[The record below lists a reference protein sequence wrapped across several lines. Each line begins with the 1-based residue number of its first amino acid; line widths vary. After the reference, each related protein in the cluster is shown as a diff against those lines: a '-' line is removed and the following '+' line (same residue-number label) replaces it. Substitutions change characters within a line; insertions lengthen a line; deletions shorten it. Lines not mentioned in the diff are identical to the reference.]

1 MLTTL
6 ASIRANL
13 RTRWHLFAGVFVAV
27 ALGVA
32 LVAGMGLGLAAAAD
46 PPPGKPQRFA
56 AQPVVV
62 MPHDR
67 LTVEVDRGPHRAHD
81 SKRIPH
87 PQPVDKEIL
96 RELAD
101 LGTVYRDHL
110 APDAVG
116 VDASAAAVREVV
128 GDRAQVLTGAARR
141 QADPGA
147 ERDAQAVVA
156 VRAML
161 GTAGGVSAFVAVF
174 VTASTFAFVVALRR
188 REFGLLRLA
197 GATPGHVRRQLVTEA
212 LAVGGAASATGC
224 VLGSWGAPL
233 LGRALIDNGIAPP
246 WFTMSGTGTSPQW
259 TSSTSP
265 LSSASWTPWS
275 PTPSSTSWTDW
286 TYWTSWPF
294 QLAFWTGLFVAVA
307 GAWAASRRAGRI
319 GPVEALR
326 DADVDTDVMPWSR
339 RIVGA
344 ALLAMG
350 LGLTVHTLWT
360 DPSALLKRKTYTTQP
375 MILITAAAAL
385 APLLVRPVLRL
396 VRLPGAVG
404 LLVRENA
411 TASVRRTAAIA
422 APVLVT
428 VALAGSLMGSAESV
442 SAAKA
447 QEASEQTRAQLIAT
461 GDDLRISRPV
471 PGAAAVSPSASTAVF
486 VREEGTALV
495 RTEARAVSDPA
506 ALAATSRL
514 PVVAGDIRRLDDRSI
529 VVNEEW
535 EHHRVGDRLTVWL
548 GDGRRTTLRIAAVL
562 ARGTGDNGAY
572 VTLPNAG
579 AAPVDRID
587 VRLPPGASPS
597 AVTGALRAATSGH
610 DLRIHT
616 AAAWLDATHPRVKPQ
631 TRQGMLLLL
640 GIALTY
646 TAISLAG
653 TQLMAASVRDGELR
667 ALRRAGTT
675 RAQVRWM
682 FAGEALV
689 AVAAGTALG
698 LAVIALNLGGLAA
711 ALGRLSPTGAG
722 VLPGLGAGVVVPWG
736 VVGGSVALCAVVAV
750 GAGVLGAGWGRRN
763 GAGSGG

>member
-6 ASIRANL
+6 ASAWANL
-13 RTRWHLFAGVFVAV
+13 RTRRHLFAGAFVAV

-32 LVAGMGLGLAAAAD
+32 LVASMGLGLAAAAD
-46 PPPGKPQRFA
+46 PPAGKPQRFA

-62 MPHDR
+62 MPHDT
-67 LTVEVDRGPHRAHD
+67 LTVEVDRGPHSALD
-81 SKRIPH
+81 SKKIPH
-87 PQPVDKEIL
+87 PQPVDKELL
-96 RELAD
+96 RELAE
-101 LGTVYRDHL
+101 LGTVHLDHL

-141 QADPGA
+141 LADPGA

-197 GATPGHVRRQLVTEA
+197 GATPGRVRRQLFTEA
-212 LAVGGAASATGC
+212 LAVGVAASATGC
-224 VLGSWGAPL
+224 ALGSWGAPL
-233 LGRALIDNGIAPP
+233 LARALIDNGIAPP
-246 WFTMSGTGTSPQW
+246 WFTVSGTGTPQ
-259 TSSTSP
+259 STS
-265 LSSASWTPWS
+265 
-275 PTPSSTSWTDW
+275 
-286 TYWTSWPF
+286 WTSWPF
-294 QLAFWTGLFVAVA
+294 QLAFWTGLFVAVT

-344 ALLAMG
+344 ALLTLG
-350 LGLTVHTLWT
+350 LGLMVHTLWT
-360 DPSALLKRKTYTTQP
+360 DPSALLKRKTYTSQP

-385 APLLVRPVLRL
+385 APLLVRPVLRMI
-396 VRLPGAVG
+396 RLPGAVG

-411 TASVRRTAAIA
+411 AASVRRTAAVA

-447 QEASEQTRAQLIAT
+447 QEASEQTNSQLIAT
-461 GDDLRISRPV
+461 GDALSLARRPV
-471 PGAAAVSPSASTAVF
+471 PGVAALSPSASTAVF
-486 VREEGTALV
+486 VREEGTTLL
-495 RTEARAVSDPA
+495 RSEARAVSDPA

-514 PVVAGDIRRLDDRSI
+514 PVVSGDIRHLDDRSI

-548 GDGRRTTLRIAAVL
+548 GDGRRTTLRVAAVL
-562 ARGTGDNGAY
+562 AHGTGDNGAY
-572 VTLPNAG
+572 VTMANAG

-587 VRLPPGASPS
+587 VRLTPGASP
-597 AVTGALRAATSGH
+597 AAATDALRAATSGH
-610 DLRIHT
+610 DVRVRT

-646 TAISLAG
+646 AAISLAG
-653 TQLMAASVRDGELR
+653 TQLMAASVRGRELR
-667 ALRRAGTT
+667 ALRRAGAT
-675 RAQVRWM
+675 RAQVRLM
-682 FAGEALV
+682 LAGEALV

-698 LAVIALNLGGLAA
+698 LAVTALNLGGLAA
-711 ALGRLSPTGAG
+711 ALGLLSPESGAG
-722 VLPGLGAGVVVPWG
+722 AGAGLEAGVVVPWG
-736 VVGGSVALCAVVAV
+736 VVSSAVGVCAVVAV
-750 GAGVLGAGWGRRN
+750 GTGVLGAGWGRRN
-763 GAGSGG
+763 GVGEW

>member
-6 ASIRANL
+6 TCAWANL
-13 RTRWHLFAGVFVAV
+13 RTRRHLFAGAFVAV

-32 LVAGMGLGLAAAAD
+32 LVASMGLGLAAAAD
-46 PPPGKPQRFA
+46 PPVGKPQRFA

-62 MPHDR
+62 MPHDT

-81 SKRIPH
+81 SKKIPH
-87 PQPVDKEIL
+87 PQPVDKELL
-96 RELAD
+96 RELAE
-101 LGTVYRDHL
+101 LGTVHRDHL

-116 VDASAAAVREVV
+116 VDASAAAVRELV

-141 QADPGA
+141 LADPGA
-147 ERDAQAVVA
+147 ERDVQAVVA

-197 GATPGHVRRQLVTEA
+197 GATPGRVRRQLFTEA
-212 LAVGGAASATGC
+212 LAVGVAASATGC

-233 LGRALIDNGIAPP
+233 LARALIDNGIAPP
-246 WFTMSGTGTSPQW
+246 WFTVSGTGTPQ
-259 TSSTSP
+259 STSG
-265 LSSASWTPWS
+265 
-275 PTPSSTSWTDW
+275 TSWTSW
-286 TYWTSWPF
+286 TSWGSWSYWTSWPF

-319 GPVEALR
+319 GPMEALW
-326 DADVDTDVMPWSR
+326 DADADTDAMPWSR

-344 ALLAMG
+344 ALLALG

-396 VRLPGAVG
+396 IRLPGAIG

-411 TASVRRTAAIA
+411 AASVRRTAAVA

-442 SAAKA
+442 SAAKS
-447 QEASEQTRAQLIAT
+447 QEANEQSNAQLIAT
-461 GDDLRISRPV
+461 GHHLSLTRRPV
-471 PGAAAVSPSASTAVF
+471 PGVATVSPSASTAVF
-486 VREEGTALV
+486 VREEGTSLV
-495 RTEARAVSDPA
+495 RSEARAVSDPA

-514 PVVAGDIRRLDDRSI
+514 PVVSGDLRHLDDRSI

-572 VTLPNAG
+572 VTMANAG

-587 VRLPPGASPS
+587 VRLTPDASP
-597 AVTGALRAATSGH
+597 ATVTDALRAATSGH
-610 DLRIHT
+610 DVRVRT

-667 ALRRAGTT
+667 ALRRAGAT

-682 FAGEALV
+682 LAGEALV
-689 AVAAGTALG
+689 AVTAGTALG
-698 LAVIALNLGGLAA
+698 LAVTALNLGGLAA
-711 ALGRLSPTGAG
+711 ALGLLSPESGARAGAG
-722 VLPGLGAGVVVPWG
+722 ARAGLEAGVVMPWG
-736 VVGGSVALCAVVAV
+736 VVGSAVGVCAVVAV

-763 GAGSGG
+763 RVGG

>member
-6 ASIRANL
+6 ATAWANL
-13 RTRWHLFAGVFVAV
+13 RTRRHLFAGAFVAV

-32 LVAGMGLGLAAAAD
+32 LVASMGLGLAAAAD
-46 PPPGKPQRFA
+46 PPAGEPQRFA

-62 MPHDR
+62 MPHDT
-67 LTVEVDRGPHRAHD
+67 LTVEVDRGPHRARA
-81 SKRIPH
+81 SKKIPH
-87 PQPVDKEIL
+87 PQPVDKEL
-96 RELAD
+96 LHELAE
-101 LGTVYRDHL
+101 LGTVHRDHL

-141 QADPGA
+141 LADPGA

-197 GATPGHVRRQLVTEA
+197 GATPGRVRRQLFTEA
-212 LAVGGAASATGC
+212 LAVGVAASATGC
-224 VLGSWGAPL
+224 ALGSWGAPL
-233 LGRALIDNGIAPP
+233 LARALVDNGIAPP
-246 WFTMSGTGTSPQW
+246 WFTVSGSATPQ
-259 TSSTSP
+259 
-265 LSSASWTPWS
+265 
-275 PTPSSTSWTDW
+275 STSWNSWTYWTYW

-344 ALLAMG
+344 ALLALG

-375 MILITAAAAL
+375 GILITAAAAL

-396 VRLPGAVG
+396 IRLPGAVG

-411 TASVRRTAAIA
+411 AASVRRTAAVA

-447 QEASEQTRAQLIAT
+447 QEANEQTNSQLIAT
-461 GDDLRISRPV
+461 GDELSLTRRPV
-471 PGAAAVSPSASTAVF
+471 PGVTAVSPSASTAVF
-486 VREEGTALV
+486 VREEGTALL
-495 RTEARAVSDPA
+495 RSEARAVTDPA

-514 PVVAGDIRRLDDRSI
+514 PVVSGDIRHLDDRSI

-535 EHHRVGDRLTVWL
+535 QHHRVGDRLSVWL
-548 GDGRRTTLRIAAVL
+548 GDGRRTTLRVAAVL

-572 VTLPNAG
+572 VTMANAG

-587 VRLPPGASPS
+587 VRLTPGASPA
-597 AVTGALRAATSGH
+597 AVTDALRAATSGH
-610 DLRIHT
+610 DVRVRT
-616 AAAWLDATHPRVKPQ
+616 TAAWLDATHPRVKPQ

-646 TAISLAG
+646 AAISLAG
-653 TQLMAASVRDGELR
+653 TQLMSASVRNGELR
-667 ALRRAGTT
+667 ALRRAGAT
-675 RAQVRWM
+675 RAQVRLM
-682 FAGEALV
+682 LAGEALV

-698 LAVIALNLGGLAA
+698 LAVTALNLGGLAT
-711 ALGRLSPTGAG
+711 ALGLLTPESGAGAGAGTGAG
-722 VLPGLGAGVVVPWG
+722 AGAGLEAGVVVPWD
-736 VVGGSVALCAVVAV
+736 VVGSAVGVCAVVAV

-763 GAGSGG
+763 GAGA

>member
-6 ASIRANL
+6 TSAWANL
-13 RTRWHLFAGVFVAV
+13 RTRWHLFAGAFVAV

-32 LVAGMGLGLAAAAD
+32 LVASMGLGLAAADD
-46 PPPGKPQRFA
+46 PPAGKPQQFA

-62 MPHDR
+62 MPHDT
-67 LTVEVDRGPHRAHD
+67 LTVEVDHGPHRAHD
-81 SKRIPH
+81 SKKIPH
-87 PQPVDKEIL
+87 PQPVDKELL
-96 RELAD
+96 RELTE
-101 LGTVYRDHL
+101 LGTVHRDHL

-116 VDASAAAVREVV
+116 VDASTAAVREVV
-128 GDRAQVLTGAARR
+128 GDRAQVLTGAARHL
-141 QADPGA
+141 ADPGA

-197 GATPGHVRRQLVTEA
+197 GATPGRVRRQLFTEA
-212 LAVGGAASATGC
+212 LAVGVAASATGC
-224 VLGSWGAPL
+224 ALGSWGAPL
-233 LGRALIDNGIAPP
+233 LARALIDNGIAPP
-246 WFTMSGTGTSPQW
+246 WFTVSGTGTPQ
-259 TSSTSP
+259 STS
-265 LSSASWTPWS
+265 
-275 PTPSSTSWTDW
+275 
-286 TYWTSWPF
+286 WTSWPF

-319 GPVEALR
+319 GPVEALQ

-344 ALLAMG
+344 ALLALG

-396 VRLPGAVG
+396 IRLPGAVG

-411 TASVRRTAAIA
+411 AASVRRTAAVA

-447 QEASEQTRAQLIAT
+447 QEANEQTNAQLIAT
-461 GDDLRISRPV
+461 GDELSLARRPV

-495 RTEARAVSDPA
+495 RSEARAVSDPA
-506 ALAATSRL
+506 ALATTSRL
-514 PVVAGDIRRLDDRSI
+514 PVVSGDIRHLDDHSI

-548 GDGRRTTLRIAAVL
+548 GDGRRTTLRVAAVL

-572 VTLPNAG
+572 VTTANAG

-587 VRLPPGASPS
+587 VRLTPGASLA
-597 AVTGALRAATSGH
+597 AVTDALRAAMSGH
-610 DLRIHT
+610 DVRVRT
-616 AAAWLDATHPRVKPQ
+616 AAAWLDATHPRIKPQ

-653 TQLMAASVRDGELR
+653 TQLMAASVRNGELR
-667 ALRRAGTT
+667 ALRRAGAT

-682 FAGEALV
+682 LAGEALV

-698 LAVIALNLGGLAA
+698 LAVTALNLGGLAA
-711 ALGRLSPTGAG
+711 ALGLLSPEPGAG
-722 VLPGLGAGVVVPWG
+722 VGPEAEVVVPWG
-736 VVGGSVALCAVVAV
+736 VVGSAVGVCAVVAV
-750 GAGVLGAGWGRRN
+750 GAGVLGAGWGRR
-763 GAGSGG
+763 SGVGG

>member
-6 ASIRANL
+6 TSAWANL
-13 RTRWHLFAGVFVAV
+13 RTRRQLFAGAFVAV

-32 LVAGMGLGLAAAAD
+32 LVASMGLGLAAAAD
-46 PPPGKPQRFA
+46 PPAGKPRRFA

-62 MPHDR
+62 MPHDT
-67 LTVEVDRGPHRAHD
+67 LTVEVDRGPHRALD
-81 SKRIPH
+81 SKKIPH
-87 PQPVDKEIL
+87 PQPVDKELL
-96 RELAD
+96 RELAE
-101 LGTVYRDHL
+101 LGTVHRDHL

-141 QADPGA
+141 LADPGA

-197 GATPGHVRRQLVTEA
+197 GATPGRVRRQLFTEA
-212 LAVGGAASATGC
+212 LAVGVAASATGC
-224 VLGSWGAPL
+224 ALGSWGAPL
-233 LGRALIDNGIAPP
+233 LARALIDNGIAPP
-246 WFTMSGTGTSPQW
+246 WFTVSGTGTPQ
-259 TSSTSP
+259 
-265 LSSASWTPWS
+265 
-275 PTPSSTSWTDW
+275 STSWTS
-286 TYWTSWPF
+286 WTSWPF

-344 ALLAMG
+344 ALLALG
-350 LGLTVHTLWT
+350 LGLTAHTLWS

-385 APLLVRPVLRL
+385 APLLVRPVLRMI
-396 VRLPGAVG
+396 RLPGAVG

-411 TASVRRTAAIA
+411 AASVRRTAAVA

-447 QEASEQTRAQLIAT
+447 QEASEQTNSQLIAT
-461 GDDLRISRPV
+461 GDDLSLARRPV
-471 PGAAAVSPSASTAVF
+471 PGVAALSPSASTAVF
-486 VREEGTALV
+486 VREEGTALL
-495 RTEARAVSDPA
+495 RSEARAVSDPA
-506 ALAATSRL
+506 ALATTSRL
-514 PVVAGDIRRLDDRSI
+514 PVVSGDIRHLDDRSI

-548 GDGRRTTLRIAAVL
+548 GDGRRTTLRVAAVL
-562 ARGTGDNGAY
+562 AHGTGDNGAY
-572 VTLPNAG
+572 VTMANAG

-587 VRLPPGASPS
+587 VRLTPSASP
-597 AVTGALRAATSGH
+597 AAATDALRAATSGH
-610 DLRIHT
+610 DVRVRT

-646 TAISLAG
+646 AAISLAG
-653 TQLMAASVRDGELR
+653 TQLMAASVRGRELR
-667 ALRRAGTT
+667 ALRRAGAT
-675 RAQVRWM
+675 RAQVRLM
-682 FAGEALV
+682 LAGEALV

-698 LAVIALNLGGLAA
+698 LAVTALNLGGLAA
-711 ALGRLSPTGAG
+711 ALGLLSPESGAG
-722 VLPGLGAGVVVPWG
+722 AGAGAGLEAGVVVPWG
-736 VVGGSVALCAVVAV
+736 VVSSAVGVCAVVAV
-750 GAGVLGAGWGRRN
+750 GTGVLGAGWGRRN
-763 GAGSGG
+763 GVGEW

>member
-6 ASIRANL
+6 ATAWANL
-13 RTRWHLFAGVFVAV
+13 RTRRHLFAGAFVAV

-32 LVAGMGLGLAAAAD
+32 LVASMGLGLAAAAD
-46 PPPGKPQRFA
+46 PPAGEPQRFA

-62 MPHDR
+62 MPHNT
-67 LTVEVDRGPHRAHD
+67 LTVEVDRGPHRARA
-81 SKRIPH
+81 SKKIPH
-87 PQPVDKEIL
+87 PQPVDKEL
-96 RELAD
+96 LHELAE
-101 LGTVYRDHL
+101 LGTVHRDHL

-141 QADPGA
+141 LADPGA

-197 GATPGHVRRQLVTEA
+197 GATPGRVRRQLFTEA
-212 LAVGGAASATGC
+212 LAVGVAASATGC
-224 VLGSWGAPL
+224 ALGSWGAPL
-233 LGRALIDNGIAPP
+233 LARALVDNGIAPP
-246 WFTMSGTGTSPQW
+246 WFTVSGSATPQ
-259 TSSTSP
+259 
-265 LSSASWTPWS
+265 
-275 PTPSSTSWTDW
+275 STSWNSWTYW

-344 ALLAMG
+344 ALLALG

-385 APLLVRPVLRL
+385 APLLVRPALRL
-396 VRLPGAVG
+396 IRLPGAVG

-411 TASVRRTAAIA
+411 AASVRRTAAVA

-447 QEASEQTRAQLIAT
+447 QEANEQTNSQLIAT
-461 GDDLRISRPV
+461 GDELSLTRRPV
-471 PGAAAVSPSASTAVF
+471 PGVTAVSPSASTAVF
-486 VREEGTALV
+486 VREEGTALL
-495 RTEARAVSDPA
+495 RSEARAVTDPA

-514 PVVAGDIRRLDDRSI
+514 PVVSGDIRHLDDRSI

-535 EHHRVGDRLTVWL
+535 EHHRVGDRLSVWL
-548 GDGRRTTLRIAAVL
+548 GDGRRTTLRVAAVL

-572 VTLPNAG
+572 VTMANAG

-587 VRLPPGASPS
+587 VRLTPGASPA
-597 AVTGALRAATSGH
+597 AVTDALRAAMSGH
-610 DLRIHT
+610 DVRVRT

-646 TAISLAG
+646 AAISLAG
-653 TQLMAASVRDGELR
+653 TQLMSASVRDGELR
-667 ALRRAGTT
+667 ALRRAGAT
-675 RAQVRWM
+675 RAQVRLM
-682 FAGEALV
+682 LAGEALV

-698 LAVIALNLGGLAA
+698 LAVTALNLGGLAT
-711 ALGRLSPTGAG
+711 ALGLLTPESGAGAGTGAG
-722 VLPGLGAGVVVPWG
+722 AEAGLEAGVVVPWD
-736 VVGGSVALCAVVAV
+736 VVGSAVGVCAVVAV

-763 GAGSGG
+763 GAGG

>member
-6 ASIRANL
+6 TSAWANL
-13 RTRWHLFAGVFVAV
+13 RTRWHLFAGAFVAV

-32 LVAGMGLGLAAAAD
+32 LVASMGLGLAAADD
-46 PPPGKPQRFA
+46 PPAGKPQRFA

-62 MPHDR
+62 MPHDT

-81 SKRIPH
+81 SKKIPH
-87 PQPVDKEIL
+87 PQPVDKELL
-96 RELAD
+96 RELTE
-101 LGTVYRDHL
+101 LGTVHRDHL

-128 GDRAQVLTGAARR
+128 GDRAQVLTGAARHL
-141 QADPGA
+141 ADPGA

-197 GATPGHVRRQLVTEA
+197 GATPGRVRRQLFTEA
-212 LAVGGAASATGC
+212 LAVGVAASATGC
-224 VLGSWGAPL
+224 ALGSWGAPL
-233 LGRALIDNGIAPP
+233 LARALIDNGIAPP
-246 WFTMSGTGTSPQW
+246 WFTVSGTGTPQ
-259 TSSTSP
+259 STS
-265 LSSASWTPWS
+265 
-275 PTPSSTSWTDW
+275 
-286 TYWTSWPF
+286 WTSWPF

-319 GPVEALR
+319 GPVEALQ

-344 ALLAMG
+344 ALLALG

-396 VRLPGAVG
+396 IRLPGAVG

-411 TASVRRTAAIA
+411 AASVRRTAAVA

-442 SAAKA
+442 STAKA
-447 QEASEQTRAQLIAT
+447 QEANEQTNAQLIAT
-461 GDDLRISRPV
+461 GDELSLARRPV

-495 RTEARAVSDPA
+495 RSEARAVSDPA

-514 PVVAGDIRRLDDRSI
+514 PVVSGDIRHLDDHSI

-548 GDGRRTTLRIAAVL
+548 GDGRRTTLRVAAVL

-572 VTLPNAG
+572 VTTANAG

-587 VRLPPGASPS
+587 VRLTPGASLE
-597 AVTGALRAATSGH
+597 AVTDALRAAMSGH
-610 DLRIHT
+610 DVRVRT
-616 AAAWLDATHPRVKPQ
+616 AAAWLDATHPRIKPQ

-653 TQLMAASVRDGELR
+653 TQLMAASVRNGELR
-667 ALRRAGTT
+667 ALRRAGAT

-682 FAGEALV
+682 LAGEALV
-689 AVAAGTALG
+689 AVAAGTTLG
-698 LAVIALNLGGLAA
+698 LAVTALNLGGLAA
-711 ALGRLSPTGAG
+711 ALGLLSPESGAG
-722 VLPGLGAGVVVPWG
+722 VGPEAEVVVPWG
-736 VVGGSVALCAVVAV
+736 VVGSAVGVCAVVAV
-750 GAGVLGAGWGRRN
+750 GAGVLGAGWGRR
-763 GAGSGG
+763 SGVGG

>member
-6 ASIRANL
+6 TSAWANL
-13 RTRWHLFAGVFVAV
+13 RTRRHLFAGAFVAV

-32 LVAGMGLGLAAAAD
+32 LVASMGLGLAAAAD

-62 MPHDR
+62 MPHNT
-67 LTVEVDRGPHRAHD
+67 LTVEVDRGPNRARD
-81 SKRIPH
+81 TKKIPY
-87 PQPVDKEIL
+87 PQPVDKEL
-96 RELAD
+96 LGELAD
-101 LGTVYRDHL
+101 LGTVHRDHL

-141 QADPGA
+141 LADPGA

-197 GATPGHVRRQLVTEA
+197 GATPGRVRRLLVTEA
-212 LAVGGAASATGC
+212 LAVGVAASASGC
-224 VLGSWGAPL
+224 ALGSWGAPL
-233 LGRALIDNGIAPP
+233 LARALIDNGIAPT
-246 WFTMSGTGTSPQW
+246 WFTVSGSGTALW
-259 TSSTSP
+259 
-265 LSSASWTPWS
+265 
-275 PTPSSTSWTDW
+275 TSWTSW
-286 TYWTSWPF
+286 SYWASWPF
-294 QLAFWTGLFVAVA
+294 QLAFWTGLFVAIA

-344 ALLAMG
+344 ALLSLG

-375 MILITAAAAL
+375 MILITAVAAL

-411 TASVRRTAAIA
+411 AASVRRTAAVA
-422 APVLVT
+422 APVLIT

-447 QEASEQTRAQLIAT
+447 QEASEQMHAQLIAT
-461 GDDLRISRPV
+461 GDDLSLARRPV
-471 PGAAAVSPSASTAVF
+471 PGVAAVTPSASTAVF
-486 VREEGTALV
+486 VREEGAALL
-495 RTEARAVSDPA
+495 RSEARAVSDPA

-562 ARGTGDNGAY
+562 ASGTGDNGAY
-572 VTLPNAG
+572 VTMANAG

-587 VRLPPGASPS
+587 VRLTPGASP
-597 AVTGALRAATSGH
+597 ATVAGALRAATSGH
-610 DLRIHT
+610 DVRVRT

-646 TAISLAG
+646 TTISLAG

-667 ALRRAGTT
+667 ALRRAGAT

-682 FAGEALV
+682 LAGEALV

-698 LAVIALNLGGLAA
+698 LAVTALNLGGLSA
-711 ALGRLSPTGAG
+711 ALGLLVPGSGAG
-722 VLPGLGAGVVVPWG
+722 AGLGTGLGSGTGNGLGNGPGVVVPWG
-736 VVGGSVALCAVVAV
+736 VVGSAVGVCAVVAV
-750 GAGVLGAGWGRRN
+750 GAGMLGAGWGRRN
-763 GAGSGG
+763 GVRG

>member
-1 MLTTL
+1 MLTTRTS
-6 ASIRANL
+6 AWANL
-13 RTRWHLFAGVFVAV
+13 RTRRHLFAGAFVAV

-32 LVAGMGLGLAAAAD
+32 LVASMGLGLAAAAD

-62 MPHDR
+62 MPHDT
-67 LTVEVDRGPHRAHD
+67 LTVEVDRGPNRARD
-81 SKRIPH
+81 TKKIPYPH
-87 PQPVDKEIL
+87 PVDKEL
-96 RELAD
+96 LGELAD
-101 LGTVYRDHL
+101 LGTVRRDHL

-141 QADPGA
+141 LADPGA

-197 GATPGHVRRQLVTEA
+197 GATPGRVRRQLVTEA
-212 LAVGGAASATGC
+212 AAVGVAASATGC
-224 VLGSWGAPL
+224 ALGSWGAPL
-233 LGRALIDNGIAPP
+233 LARALIDNGIAPT
-246 WFTMSGTGTSPQW
+246 WFTLSGSGTALW
-259 TSSTSP
+259 
-265 LSSASWTPWS
+265 
-275 PTPSSTSWTDW
+275 TSWTSW
-286 TYWTSWPF
+286 SYWTSWPF
-294 QLAFWTGLFVAVA
+294 QLAFWTGLFVAIA
-307 GAWAASRRAGRI
+307 GAWGASRRAGRI

-326 DADVDTDVMPWSR
+326 DADVDTDVTPWSR

-344 ALLAMG
+344 ALLSLG

-385 APLLVRPVLRL
+385 TPLLVRPVLRL

-411 TASVRRTAAIA
+411 AASVRRTAAVA
-422 APVLVT
+422 APVLMT

-447 QEASEQTRAQLIAT
+447 QEASEQIYAQLIAT
-461 GDDLRISRPV
+461 GHELGLARRPV

-495 RTEARAVSDPA
+495 RSEARAVSDPA

-548 GDGRRTTLRIAAVL
+548 GDGHRTTLRIAAVL

-572 VTLPNAG
+572 VTMANAG

-587 VRLPPGASPS
+587 VRLTPGASPTT
-597 AVTGALRAATSGH
+597 AAGALRAATSGH
-610 DLRIHT
+610 DVRVRT

-667 ALRRAGTT
+667 ALRRAGAT

-682 FAGEALV
+682 LAGEALV
-689 AVAAGTALG
+689 AVAAGAALG
-698 LAVIALNLGGLAA
+698 LAVTALNLGGLAA
-711 ALGRLSPTGAG
+711 ALGLLAPGSGAG
-722 VLPGLGAGVVVPWG
+722 AGLGTGIGRGIGNGPGVVVPWG
-736 VVGGSVALCAVVAV
+736 VVGSAVGVCAVVAV

-763 GAGSGG
+763 GVRG

>member
-1 MLTTL
+1 MART
-6 ASIRANL
+6 APSIR
-13 RTRWHLFAGVFVAV
+13 R
-27 ALGVA
+27 
-32 LVAGMGLGLAAAAD
+32 
-46 PPPGKPQRFA
+46 RF
-56 AQPVVV
+56 
-62 MPHDR
+62 
-67 LTVEVDRGPHRAHD
+67 
-81 SKRIPH
+81 PH
-87 PQPVDKEIL
+87 PQPVDKELL
-96 RELAD
+96 RELAE
-101 LGTVYRDHL
+101 LGTVHRDHL

-116 VDASAAAVREVV
+116 VDASAAAVRGVV

-141 QADPGA
+141 LADPGA

-197 GATPGHVRRQLVTEA
+197 GATPGRVRRQLFTEA
-212 LAVGGAASATGC
+212 LAVGVAASATGC
-224 VLGSWGAPL
+224 ALGSWGAPL
-233 LGRALIDNGIAPP
+233 LARALIDNGIAPP
-246 WFTMSGTGTSPQW
+246 WFTVSGTGTTQ
-259 TSSTSP
+259 
-265 LSSASWTPWS
+265 
-275 PTPSSTSWTDW
+275 STSWTS
-286 TYWTSWPF
+286 WTSWPF

-344 ALLAMG
+344 ALLALG

-385 APLLVRPVLRL
+385 APLLVRPVLRMI
-396 VRLPGAVG
+396 RLPGAVG

-411 TASVRRTAAIA
+411 AASVRRTAAVA

-447 QEASEQTRAQLIAT
+447 QEASEQTNSQLIAT
-461 GDDLRISRPV
+461 GDDLSLARRPV
-471 PGAAAVSPSASTAVF
+471 PGVAALSPSASTAVF
-486 VREEGTALV
+486 VREEGTALL
-495 RTEARAVSDPA
+495 RSEARAVSDPA

-514 PVVAGDIRRLDDRSI
+514 PVVSGDIRHLDDRSI

-548 GDGRRTTLRIAAVL
+548 GDGRRTTLRVAAVL
-562 ARGTGDNGAY
+562 AHGTGDNGAY
-572 VTLPNAG
+572 VTMANAG

-587 VRLPPGASPS
+587 VRLTPGASP
-597 AVTGALRAATSGH
+597 AAATDALRAATSGH
-610 DLRIHT
+610 DVRVRT
-616 AAAWLDATHPRVKPQ
+616 AATWLDATHPRVKPQ

-646 TAISLAG
+646 AAISLAG

-667 ALRRAGTT
+667 ALRRAGAT
-675 RAQVRWM
+675 RAQVRLM
-682 FAGEALV
+682 LAGEALV

-698 LAVIALNLGGLAA
+698 LAVTALNLGGLAA
-711 ALGRLSPTGAG
+711 ALGLLSPESGAEA
-722 VLPGLGAGVVVPWG
+722 GLEAGVVMPWG
-736 VVGGSVALCAVVAV
+736 VVSSAVGVCAMVAV
-750 GAGVLGAGWGRRN
+750 GTGVLGAGWGHRN
-763 GAGSGG
+763 GVGEW

>member
-1 MLTTL
+1 MTTL
-6 ASIRANL
+6 TSAWANL
-13 RTRWHLFAGVFVAV
+13 RTRRHLFAGAFVAV

-32 LVAGMGLGLAAAAD
+32 LVASMGLGLAAAAD

-62 MPHDR
+62 MPHDT
-67 LTVEVDRGPHRAHD
+67 LTVEVDRGPNRARD
-81 SKRIPH
+81 TKKTPY
-87 PQPVDKEIL
+87 PQPVDKEL
-96 RELAD
+96 LGELAD
-101 LGTVYRDHL
+101 LGTVHRDHL

-116 VDASAAAVREVV
+116 VDASATAVREVV
-128 GDRAQVLTGAARR
+128 GDRAQVLTGAARHL
-141 QADPGA
+141 ADPGA

-197 GATPGHVRRQLVTEA
+197 GATPGRVRRQLVTEA
-212 LAVGGAASATGC
+212 LAVGVAASATGC
-224 VLGSWGAPL
+224 ALGSWGAPL
-233 LGRALIDNGIAPP
+233 LARALIDNGIAPT
-246 WFTMSGTGTSPQW
+246 WFTVSGSGTALW
-259 TSSTSP
+259 TSW
-265 LSSASWTPWS
+265 ASWS
-275 PTPSSTSWTDW
+275 
-286 TYWTSWPF
+286 YWASWPF
-294 QLAFWTGLFVAVA
+294 QLAFWTGLFVAIA

-344 ALLAMG
+344 ALLSLG

-385 APLLVRPVLRL
+385 APLLVHPVLRL

-411 TASVRRTAAIA
+411 AASVRRTAAVA
-422 APVLVT
+422 APVLIT

-447 QEASEQTRAQLIAT
+447 QEASEQMHAQLIAT
-461 GDDLRISRPV
+461 GDDLRLARRPV
-471 PGAAAVSPSASTAVF
+471 PGVAAVSPSASAAVF
-486 VREEGTALV
+486 VREEGTALL
-495 RTEARAVSDPA
+495 RSEARGVSDPA

-572 VTLPNAG
+572 VTMANAG

-587 VRLPPGASPS
+587 VRLTPGASP
-597 AVTGALRAATSGH
+597 ATAAGALRAATSGH
-610 DLRIHT
+610 DVRVRT

-646 TAISLAG
+646 TTISLAG

-667 ALRRAGTT
+667 ALRRAGAT
-675 RAQVRWM
+675 RGQVRWM
-682 FAGEALV
+682 LAGEALV

-698 LAVIALNLGGLAA
+698 LAVTALNLGGLAA
-711 ALGRLSPTGAG
+711 ALDLLAPGSGAG
-722 VLPGLGAGVVVPWG
+722 AGLGTGLGSGTGNGPGVVVPWG
-736 VVGGSVALCAVVAV
+736 VVGSAVGVCAVVAV

-763 GAGSGG
+763 GVRG

>member
-6 ASIRANL
+6 TTVWANL
-13 RTRWHLFAGVFVAV
+13 RTRRHLFAGAFVAV

-32 LVAGMGLGLAAAAD
+32 LVASMGLGLAAAAD
-46 PPPGKPQRFA
+46 PPAGEPQRFA

-62 MPHDR
+62 MPHDA
-67 LTVEVDRGPHRAHD
+67 LTVEVDRGPHRAHA
-81 SKRIPH
+81 SKKIPY
-87 PQPVDKEIL
+87 PQPVDKELL
-96 RELAD
+96 RELAA
-101 LGTVYRDHL
+101 LGTVHRDHL

-141 QADPGA
+141 LADPGA

-197 GATPGHVRRQLVTEA
+197 GATPGRVRRQLVTEA
-212 LAVGGAASATGC
+212 LAVGVAASATGC
-224 VLGSWGAPL
+224 ALGSWGAPL
-233 LGRALIDNGIAPP
+233 LARALIDNGIAPP
-246 WFTMSGTGTSPQW
+246 WFTVSGAHTPQ
-259 TSSTSP
+259 
-265 LSSASWTPWS
+265 
-275 PTPSSTSWTDW
+275 STSWNSW
-286 TYWTSWPF
+286 TYWTYWTYWPF

-307 GAWAASRRAGRI
+307 GAWAASRWAGRI
-319 GPVEALR
+319 RPVEALR

-339 RIVGA
+339 RIAGA
-344 ALLAMG
+344 ALLALG

-396 VRLPGAVG
+396 IRLPGAVG

-411 TASVRRTAAIA
+411 ATSVRRTAAVA

-447 QEASEQTRAQLIAT
+447 QEANEQMNSQLITT
-461 GDDLRISRPV
+461 GDALALTRRPV
-471 PGAAAVSPSASTAVF
+471 PGVAAVSPSASTAVF
-486 VREEGTALV
+486 VREEGTALL
-495 RTEARAVSDPA
+495 RSEARAVTDPA

-514 PVVAGDIRRLDDRSI
+514 PVVSGDIRHLDDRSI

-535 EHHRVGDRLTVWL
+535 EHHRVGDRLSVWL
-548 GDGRRTTLRIAAVL
+548 GDGRRTTLRVAAVL

-572 VTLPNAG
+572 LTMANAG

-587 VRLPPGASPS
+587 VRLTPGASPA
-597 AVTGALRAATSGH
+597 AVTDALRAATSGH
-610 DLRIHT
+610 DVRVRT

-631 TRQGMLLLL
+631 TRHGMLLLL

-653 TQLMAASVRDGELR
+653 TQLMSASVRDGELR
-667 ALRRAGTT
+667 ALRRAGAT
-675 RAQVRWM
+675 RAQVRLM
-682 FAGEALV
+682 LAGEALV

-698 LAVIALNLGGLAA
+698 LAVTALNLGGLAA
-711 ALGRLSPTGAG
+711 ALGLLTPESGAG
-722 VLPGLGAGVVVPWG
+722 AGAGAGLQAGVVVPWG
-736 VVGGSVALCAVVAV
+736 VVGSAVGVCAVVAV

-763 GAGSGG
+763 GAGG

>member
-6 ASIRANL
+6 ASAWANL
-13 RTRWHLFAGVFVAV
+13 RTRRHLFAGAFVAV

-32 LVAGMGLGLAAAAD
+32 LVASMGLGLAAAAD
-46 PPPGKPQRFA
+46 PPAGKPQRFA

-62 MPHDR
+62 MPHDT
-67 LTVEVDRGPHRAHD
+67 LTVEVDRGPHSALD
-81 SKRIPH
+81 SKTIPH
-87 PQPVDKEIL
+87 PQPVDKELL
-96 RELAD
+96 RELAE
-101 LGTVYRDHL
+101 LGTVHRDHL

-116 VDASAAAVREVV
+116 VDASAAAVRGVV

-141 QADPGA
+141 LADPGA

-197 GATPGHVRRQLVTEA
+197 GATPGRVRRQLFTEA
-212 LAVGGAASATGC
+212 LAVGVAASATGC
-224 VLGSWGAPL
+224 ALGSWGAPL
-233 LGRALIDNGIAPP
+233 LARALIDNGIAPP
-246 WFTMSGTGTSPQW
+246 WFTVSGTGTTQ
-259 TSSTSP
+259 
-265 LSSASWTPWS
+265 
-275 PTPSSTSWTDW
+275 STSWTS
-286 TYWTSWPF
+286 WTSWPF

-344 ALLAMG
+344 ALLALG

-385 APLLVRPVLRL
+385 APLLVRPVLRMI
-396 VRLPGAVG
+396 RLPGAVG

-411 TASVRRTAAIA
+411 AASVRRTAAVA
-422 APVLVT
+422 APILVT

-447 QEASEQTRAQLIAT
+447 QEASEQTNSQLMAT
-461 GDDLRISRPV
+461 GDDLSLARRPV
-471 PGAAAVSPSASTAVF
+471 PGVAALSPSTSTAVF
-486 VREEGTALV
+486 VREEGTALL
-495 RTEARAVSDPA
+495 RSEARAVSDPA

-514 PVVAGDIRRLDDRSI
+514 PVVSGDIRHLDDRSI

-548 GDGRRTTLRIAAVL
+548 GDGRRTTLRVAAVL
-562 ARGTGDNGAY
+562 AHGTGDNGAY
-572 VTLPNAG
+572 VTMANAG

-587 VRLPPGASPS
+587 VRLTPGASP
-597 AVTGALRAATSGH
+597 AAATDALRAATSGH
-610 DLRIHT
+610 DVRVRT
-616 AAAWLDATHPRVKPQ
+616 AATWLDATHPRVKPQ

-646 TAISLAG
+646 AAISLAG

-667 ALRRAGTT
+667 ALRRAGAT
-675 RAQVRWM
+675 RAQVRLM
-682 FAGEALV
+682 LAGEALV

-698 LAVIALNLGGLAA
+698 LAVTALNLGGLAA
-711 ALGRLSPTGAG
+711 ALGLLSPESGAEA
-722 VLPGLGAGVVVPWG
+722 GLEAGVVMPWG
-736 VVGGSVALCAVVAV
+736 VVSSAVGVCAMVAV
-750 GAGVLGAGWGRRN
+750 GTGVLGAGWGHRN
-763 GAGSGG
+763 GVGEW

>member
-6 ASIRANL
+6 ASAWANL
-13 RTRWHLFAGVFVAV
+13 RTRRHLFAGAFVAV

-32 LVAGMGLGLAAAAD
+32 LVASMGLGLAAAAD
-46 PPPGKPQRFA
+46 PPAGKPQRFA

-62 MPHDR
+62 MPHDT
-67 LTVEVDRGPHRAHD
+67 LTVEVDRGPHSALD
-81 SKRIPH
+81 SKKIPH
-87 PQPVDKEIL
+87 PQPVDKELL
-96 RELAD
+96 RELAG
-101 LGTVYRDHL
+101 LGTVHRDHL

-116 VDASAAAVREVV
+116 VDASAAAVRRVV

-141 QADPGA
+141 LADPGA

-197 GATPGHVRRQLVTEA
+197 GATPGRVRRQLFTEA
-212 LAVGGAASATGC
+212 LAVGVAASATGC
-224 VLGSWGAPL
+224 ALGSWGAPL
-233 LGRALIDNGIAPP
+233 LARALIDNGIAPP
-246 WFTMSGTGTSPQW
+246 WFTVSGTGTPQ
-259 TSSTSP
+259 
-265 LSSASWTPWS
+265 
-275 PTPSSTSWTDW
+275 STSWTS
-286 TYWTSWPF
+286 WTSWPF
-294 QLAFWTGLFVAVA
+294 QLAFWTGLFVAVT

-344 ALLAMG
+344 ALLALG

-385 APLLVRPVLRL
+385 APLLVRPVLRMI
-396 VRLPGAVG
+396 RLPGAVG

-411 TASVRRTAAIA
+411 AASVRRTAAVA

-447 QEASEQTRAQLIAT
+447 QEASEQTNSQLIAT
-461 GDDLRISRPV
+461 GDDLSLARRPV
-471 PGAAAVSPSASTAVF
+471 PGVAALSPSASTAVF
-486 VREEGTALV
+486 VREEGTALL
-495 RTEARAVSDPA
+495 RSEARAVSDPA

-514 PVVAGDIRRLDDRSI
+514 PVVSGDIRHLDDRSI

-548 GDGRRTTLRIAAVL
+548 GDGRRTTLRVAAVL
-562 ARGTGDNGAY
+562 AHGTGDNGAY
-572 VTLPNAG
+572 VTMANAG

-587 VRLPPGASPS
+587 VRLMPGTAP
-597 AVTGALRAATSGH
+597 AAATDALRAATSGH
-610 DLRIHT
+610 DVRVRT

-646 TAISLAG
+646 AAISLAG

-667 ALRRAGTT
+667 ALRRAGAT
-675 RAQVRWM
+675 RAQVRLM
-682 FAGEALV
+682 LAGEALV

-698 LAVIALNLGGLAA
+698 LAVTALNLGGLAA
-711 ALGRLSPTGAG
+711 ALALLSPESGAG
-722 VLPGLGAGVVVPWG
+722 AGAGLEAGVVVPWG
-736 VVGGSVALCAVVAV
+736 VVSSAVGVCAVVAV
-750 GAGVLGAGWGRRN
+750 GTGVLGAGWERRN
-763 GAGSGG
+763 GVDEW

>member
-6 ASIRANL
+6 TTVWANL
-13 RTRWHLFAGVFVAV
+13 RTRRHLFAGAFVAV

-32 LVAGMGLGLAAAAD
+32 LVASMGLGLAAAAD
-46 PPPGKPQRFA
+46 PPAGEPQRFA

-62 MPHDR
+62 MPHDT
-67 LTVEVDRGPHRAHD
+67 LTVEVDRGPHRAHA
-81 SKRIPH
+81 SKKIPY
-87 PQPVDKEIL
+87 PQPVDKEL
-96 RELAD
+96 LHELAA
-101 LGTVYRDHL
+101 LGAVHRDRL

-141 QADPGA
+141 LADPGA

-197 GATPGHVRRQLVTEA
+197 GATPGRVRRQLVTEA
-212 LAVGGAASATGC
+212 LVVGVAASVIGC
-224 VLGSWGAPL
+224 ALGSWGAPL
-233 LGRALIDNGIAPP
+233 LARALIDNGIAPP
-246 WFTMSGTGTSPQW
+246 WFTVSGTAAPQ
-259 TSSTSP
+259 
-265 LSSASWTPWS
+265 
-275 PTPSSTSWTDW
+275 STSWNSW

-294 QLAFWTGLFVAVA
+294 QLAFWTGLFVAVT

-344 ALLAMG
+344 ALLALG

-385 APLLVRPVLRL
+385 APLLVRPALRL
-396 VRLPGAVG
+396 IRLPGAVG

-411 TASVRRTAAIA
+411 AASVRRTAAVA

-447 QEASEQTRAQLIAT
+447 QEASEQTNSQLIAT
-461 GDDLRISRPV
+461 GDELSLTRRPV

-486 VREEGTALV
+486 VREEGTALL
-495 RTEARAVSDPA
+495 RSEARAVTDPA
-506 ALAATSRL
+506 ALAVTSRL
-514 PVVAGDIRRLDDRSI
+514 PVVSGDIRHLDDRSI

-535 EHHRVGDRLTVWL
+535 EHHRVGDRLSVWL
-548 GDGRRTTLRIAAVL
+548 GDGRRTSLRVAAVL

-572 VTLPNAG
+572 VTMANAG
-579 AAPVDRID
+579 AAPIDRID
-587 VRLPPGASPS
+587 VRLTPGASPA
-597 AVTGALRAATSGH
+597 AVTDALRAATSGH
-610 DLRIHT
+610 DVRVRT

-653 TQLMAASVRDGELR
+653 TQLMSASVRDGELR
-667 ALRRAGTT
+667 ALRRAGAT
-675 RAQVRWM
+675 RAQVRLM
-682 FAGEALV
+682 LAGEALV

-698 LAVIALNLGGLAA
+698 LGVTALNLGGLAA
-711 ALGRLSPTGAG
+711 ALGLLTPESGAG
-722 VLPGLGAGVVVPWG
+722 AGAGAGAGLEAGVVVPWG
-736 VVGGSVALCAVVAV
+736 VVGSAVGVCAVVAV

-763 GAGSGG
+763 DVGG

>member
-6 ASIRANL
+6 ASVRANL

-32 LVAGMGLGLAAAAD
+32 LVAVMGLGLAAAAD
-46 PPPGKPQRFA
+46 PPPGKPKRFA
-56 AQPVVV
+56 GQPVVV

-67 LTVEVDRGPHRAHD
+67 LTVEVNRGPHRTHD
-81 SKRIPH
+81 SKKIPY
-87 PQPVDKEIL
+87 PQPVDKELL

-101 LGTVYRDHL
+101 VGTVHRDHL

-116 VDASAAAVREVV
+116 VDASATAVREVV

-141 QADPGA
+141 QADPSA

-174 VTASTFAFVVALRR
+174 VTASTFAFVIALRR

-233 LGRALIDNGIAPP
+233 LARALINNGIAPR
-246 WFTMSGTGTSPQW
+246 WFTMSASNTSPQW
-259 TSSTSP
+259 TS
-265 LSSASWTPWS
+265 W
-275 PTPSSTSWTDW
+275 TSWTYW

-344 ALLAMG
+344 ALLALG

-385 APLLVRPVLRL
+385 ARLLVRPVLRL

-411 TASVRRTAAIA
+411 TAAVRRTAAIA

-447 QEASEQTRAQLIAT
+447 QEASKQTRSQLIVT
-461 GDDLRISRPV
+461 GNDLRISRPV
-471 PGAAAVSPSASTAVF
+471 PGADAVSPSASTAVF

-495 RTEARAVSDPA
+495 RSEARAVSDPA

-572 VTLPNAG
+572 VTLANAG

-587 VRLPPGASPS
+587 VRLPPDTSPS
-597 AVTGALRAATSGH
+597 AVAGALRAATSGH
-610 DLRIHT
+610 DLRIRT
-616 AAAWLDATHPRVKPQ
+616 AAAWLNATHPRVKPQ

-667 ALRRAGTT
+667 ALRTAGAT

-682 FAGEALV
+682 LAGEALV

-736 VVGGSVALCAVVAV
+736 VVGGAVGLCAVVAV

-763 GAGSGG
+763 GVRGGG

>member
-6 ASIRANL
+6 ASAWANL
-13 RTRWHLFAGVFVAV
+13 RTRRHLFAGAFVAV

-32 LVAGMGLGLAAAAD
+32 LVASMGLGLAAAAD
-46 PPPGKPQRFA
+46 PPAGKPQRFA

-62 MPHDR
+62 MPHDT
-67 LTVEVDRGPHRAHD
+67 LTVEVDRGPHSALD
-81 SKRIPH
+81 SKTIPH
-87 PQPVDKEIL
+87 PQPVDKELL
-96 RELAD
+96 RELAE
-101 LGTVYRDHL
+101 LGTVHRDHL

-116 VDASAAAVREVV
+116 VDASAAAVRGVV

-141 QADPGA
+141 LADPGA

-197 GATPGHVRRQLVTEA
+197 GATPGRVRRQLFTEA
-212 LAVGGAASATGC
+212 LAVGVAASATGC
-224 VLGSWGAPL
+224 ALGSWGAPL
-233 LGRALIDNGIAPP
+233 LARALIDNGIAPP
-246 WFTMSGTGTSPQW
+246 WFTVSGTGTTQ
-259 TSSTSP
+259 
-265 LSSASWTPWS
+265 
-275 PTPSSTSWTDW
+275 STSWTS
-286 TYWTSWPF
+286 WTSWPF

-344 ALLAMG
+344 ALLALG

-385 APLLVRPVLRL
+385 APLLVRPVLRMI
-396 VRLPGAVG
+396 RLPGAVG

-411 TASVRRTAAIA
+411 AASVRRTAAVA

-447 QEASEQTRAQLIAT
+447 QEASEQTNSQLMAT
-461 GDDLRISRPV
+461 GDDLSLARRPV
-471 PGAAAVSPSASTAVF
+471 PGVAALSPSTSTAVF
-486 VREEGTALV
+486 VREEGTALL
-495 RTEARAVSDPA
+495 RSEARAVSDPA

-514 PVVAGDIRRLDDRSI
+514 PVVSGDIRHLDDRSI

-548 GDGRRTTLRIAAVL
+548 GDGRRTTLRVAAVL
-562 ARGTGDNGAY
+562 AHGTGDNGAY
-572 VTLPNAG
+572 VTMANAG

-587 VRLPPGASPS
+587 VRLTPGASP
-597 AVTGALRAATSGH
+597 AAATDALRAATSGH
-610 DLRIHT
+610 DVRVRT
-616 AAAWLDATHPRVKPQ
+616 AATWLDATHPRVKPQ

-646 TAISLAG
+646 AAISLAG

-667 ALRRAGTT
+667 ALRRAGAT
-675 RAQVRWM
+675 RAQVRLM
-682 FAGEALV
+682 LAGEALV

-698 LAVIALNLGGLAA
+698 LAVTALNLGGLAA
-711 ALGRLSPTGAG
+711 ALGLLSPESGAEA
-722 VLPGLGAGVVVPWG
+722 GLEAGVVMPWG
-736 VVGGSVALCAVVAV
+736 VVSSAVGVCAMVAV
-750 GAGVLGAGWGRRN
+750 GTGVLGAGWGHRN
-763 GAGSGG
+763 GVGEW

>member
-6 ASIRANL
+6 TSAWANL
-13 RTRWHLFAGVFVAV
+13 RTRRHLFAGAFVAV

-32 LVAGMGLGLAAAAD
+32 LVASMGLGLAAAAD
-46 PPPGKPQRFA
+46 PPAGKPQRFA

-62 MPHDR
+62 MPHNT
-67 LTVEVDRGPHRAHD
+67 LTVEVDRGPRRAHD
-81 SKRIPH
+81 SKKIPY
-87 PQPVDKEIL
+87 PQPVDKELL
-96 RELAD
+96 RELAE
-101 LGTVYRDHL
+101 LGAVHRDHL

-116 VDASAAAVREVV
+116 VDASAAAVRELV
-128 GDRAQVLTGAARR
+128 GDRAQVLTGAARHL
-141 QADPGA
+141 ADPGT

-197 GATPGHVRRQLVTEA
+197 GATPGRVRRQLFTEA
-212 LAVGGAASATGC
+212 LAVGVAASATGC
-224 VLGSWGAPL
+224 ALGSWGAPL
-233 LGRALIDNGIAPP
+233 LARALIDNGIAPP
-246 WFTMSGTGTSPQW
+246 WFTVSGTGTPQ
-259 TSSTSP
+259 STSG
-265 LSSASWTPWS
+265 
-275 PTPSSTSWTDW
+275 TSW

-294 QLAFWTGLFVAVA
+294 QIAFWTGLFVAVA

-319 GPVEALR
+319 GPMEALR

-344 ALLAMG
+344 TLLALG

-396 VRLPGAVG
+396 IRLPGAIG

-411 TASVRRTAAIA
+411 AASVRRTAAVA

-447 QEASEQTRAQLIAT
+447 QEANEQTNAQLIAT
-461 GDDLRISRPV
+461 GAHLSLTRRSV
-471 PGAAAVSPSASTAVF
+471 PDVAAVSPSASTAVF

-495 RTEARAVSDPA
+495 RSEARAVSDPA
-506 ALAATSRL
+506 ALAVTSRL
-514 PVVAGDIRRLDDRSI
+514 PVVSGDIRHLDDRSI

-572 VTLPNAG
+572 VTMANAG

-587 VRLPPGASPS
+587 VRLTPGASPTT
-597 AVTGALRAATSGH
+597 VTDALRAATSGH
-610 DLRIHT
+610 DVRVRT

-667 ALRRAGTT
+667 ALRRAGAT

-682 FAGEALV
+682 LAGEALV

-698 LAVIALNLGGLAA
+698 LAVTALNLGGLAA
-711 ALGRLSPTGAG
+711 ALGLLSPESGAG
-722 VLPGLGAGVVVPWG
+722 AGAEAEAGARAGLEAGVVMPWG
-736 VVGGSVALCAVVAV
+736 VVGSAVGVCAVVAV
-750 GAGVLGAGWGRRN
+750 GAGVLGAGRGRRN
-763 GAGSGG
+763 RVGG

>member
-6 ASIRANL
+6 TTVWANL
-13 RTRWHLFAGVFVAV
+13 RTRRHLFAGAFVAV

-32 LVAGMGLGLAAAAD
+32 LVASMGLGLAAAAD
-46 PPPGKPQRFA
+46 PPAGEPQRFA

-62 MPHDR
+62 MPHDT
-67 LTVEVDRGPHRAHD
+67 LTVEVDRGPHRAHA
-81 SKRIPH
+81 SKKIPY
-87 PQPVDKEIL
+87 PQPVDKEL
-96 RELAD
+96 LHELAA
-101 LGTVYRDHL
+101 LGAVHRDHL

-128 GDRAQVLTGAARR
+128 GDRAQVLAGAARR
-141 QADPGA
+141 LAEPGA

-197 GATPGHVRRQLVTEA
+197 GATPGRVRRQLVTEA
-212 LAVGGAASATGC
+212 LVVGVAASVIGC
-224 VLGSWGAPL
+224 ALGSWGAPL
-233 LGRALIDNGIAPP
+233 LARALIDNGIAPP
-246 WFTMSGTGTSPQW
+246 WFTVSGTAAPQ
-259 TSSTSP
+259 
-265 LSSASWTPWS
+265 
-275 PTPSSTSWTDW
+275 STSWNSW

-294 QLAFWTGLFVAVA
+294 QLAFWTGLFVAVT

-344 ALLAMG
+344 ALLALG

-375 MILITAAAAL
+375 MILIAAAAAL
-385 APLLVRPVLRL
+385 APLLVRPALRL
-396 VRLPGAVG
+396 IRLPGAVG

-411 TASVRRTAAIA
+411 AASVRRTAAVA

-447 QEASEQTRAQLIAT
+447 QEASEQTNSQLIAT
-461 GDDLRISRPV
+461 GDELSLTRRPV

-486 VREEGTALV
+486 VREEGTALL
-495 RTEARAVSDPA
+495 RSEARAVTDPA
-506 ALAATSRL
+506 ALAVTSRL
-514 PVVAGDIRRLDDRSI
+514 PVVSGDMRHLDDRSI

-535 EHHRVGDRLTVWL
+535 EHHRVGDRLSVWL
-548 GDGRRTTLRIAAVL
+548 GDGRRTSLRVAAVL

-572 VTLPNAG
+572 VTMANAG
-579 AAPVDRID
+579 AAPIDRID
-587 VRLPPGASPS
+587 VRLTPGASPA
-597 AVTGALRAATSGH
+597 AVTDALRAATSGH
-610 DLRIHT
+610 DVRVRT

-653 TQLMAASVRDGELR
+653 TQLMSASVRDGELR
-667 ALRRAGTT
+667 ALRRAGAT
-675 RAQVRWM
+675 RAQVRLM
-682 FAGEALV
+682 LAGEALV

-698 LAVIALNLGGLAA
+698 LGVTALNLGGLAA
-711 ALGRLSPTGAG
+711 ALGLLTPESGAG
-722 VLPGLGAGVVVPWG
+722 AGAGAGAGLEAGVVVPWG
-736 VVGGSVALCAVVAV
+736 VVGSAVGVCAVVAV

-763 GAGSGG
+763 DVGG

>member
-6 ASIRANL
+6 ASAWANL
-13 RTRWHLFAGVFVAV
+13 RTRRHLFAGAFVAV

-32 LVAGMGLGLAAAAD
+32 LVASMGLGLAAAAD
-46 PPPGKPQRFA
+46 PPAGKPQRFA

-62 MPHDR
+62 MPHDT
-67 LTVEVDRGPHRAHD
+67 LTVEVDRGPHSALD
-81 SKRIPH
+81 SKTIPH
-87 PQPVDKEIL
+87 PQPVDKELL
-96 RELAD
+96 RELAE
-101 LGTVYRDHL
+101 LGTVHRDHL

-116 VDASAAAVREVV
+116 VDASAAAVRGVV

-141 QADPGA
+141 LADPGA

-197 GATPGHVRRQLVTEA
+197 GATPGRVRRQLFTEA
-212 LAVGGAASATGC
+212 LAVGVAASATGC
-224 VLGSWGAPL
+224 ALGSWGAPL
-233 LGRALIDNGIAPP
+233 LARALIDNGIAPP
-246 WFTMSGTGTSPQW
+246 WFTVSGTGTTQ
-259 TSSTSP
+259 
-265 LSSASWTPWS
+265 
-275 PTPSSTSWTDW
+275 STSWTS
-286 TYWTSWPF
+286 WTSWPF

-344 ALLAMG
+344 ALLALG

-385 APLLVRPVLRL
+385 APLLVRPVLRMI
-396 VRLPGAVG
+396 RLPGAVG

-411 TASVRRTAAIA
+411 AASVRRTAAVA

-447 QEASEQTRAQLIAT
+447 QEASEQTNSQLMAT
-461 GDDLRISRPV
+461 GDDLSLARRPV
-471 PGAAAVSPSASTAVF
+471 PGVAALSPSTSTAVF
-486 VREEGTALV
+486 VREEGTALL
-495 RTEARAVSDPA
+495 RSEARAVSDPA

-514 PVVAGDIRRLDDRSI
+514 PVVSGDIRHLDDRSI

-548 GDGRRTTLRIAAVL
+548 GDGRRTTLRVAAVL
-562 ARGTGDNGAY
+562 AHGTGDNGAY
-572 VTLPNAG
+572 VTMANAG

-587 VRLPPGASPS
+587 VRLTPGASP
-597 AVTGALRAATSGH
+597 AAATDALRAATSGH
-610 DLRIHT
+610 DVRVRT
-616 AAAWLDATHPRVKPQ
+616 AATWLDATHPRVKPQ

-646 TAISLAG
+646 AAISLAG

-667 ALRRAGTT
+667 ALRRAG
-675 RAQVRWM
+675 
-682 FAGEALV
+682 
-689 AVAAGTALG
+689 
-698 LAVIALNLGGLAA
+698 
-711 ALGRLSPTGAG
+711 P
-722 VLPGLGAGVVVPWG
+722 P
-736 VVGGSVALCAVVAV
+736 
-750 GAGVLGAGWGRRN
+750 GRR
-763 GAGSGG
+763 SG

>member
-6 ASIRANL
+6 TIAWANL
-13 RTRWHLFAGVFVAV
+13 WTRRHLFAGAFVAV

-32 LVAGMGLGLAAAAD
+32 LVASMGLGLAAAAD
-46 PPPGKPQRFA
+46 PPAGEPQRFA

-62 MPHDR
+62 MPHDT
-67 LTVEVDRGPHRAHD
+67 LTIEVDRGPHRAHA
-81 SKRIPH
+81 SKKIPY
-87 PQPVDKEIL
+87 PQPVDKGLL

-101 LGTVYRDHL
+101 LGTVHRDHL

-116 VDASAAAVREVV
+116 VDASAAAVRAVV

-141 QADPGA
+141 SADPGA

-197 GATPGHVRRQLVTEA
+197 GATPGRVRRQLFTEA
-212 LAVGGAASATGC
+212 LAVGVAASATGC
-224 VLGSWGAPL
+224 ALGSWGAPL
-233 LGRALIDNGIAPP
+233 LARALIDNGIAPP
-246 WFTMSGTGTSPQW
+246 WFTASGTATPQ
-259 TSSTSP
+259 
-265 LSSASWTPWS
+265 
-275 PTPSSTSWTDW
+275 STSWNSW

-326 DADVDTDVMPWSR
+326 DADVDTDVMPRSR

-344 ALLAMG
+344 ALLALG

-385 APLLVRPVLRL
+385 APLLVRPVLRMI
-396 VRLPGAVG
+396 RLPGAVG

-411 TASVRRTAAIA
+411 AASVRRTAAVA

-428 VALAGSLMGSAESV
+428 VALAGSLMGSAETV

-447 QEASEQTRAQLIAT
+447 REANEQTNSQLIAT
-461 GDDLRISRPV
+461 GDELSLTRRPV
-471 PGAAAVSPSASTAVF
+471 PGVAAVSPSASTAVF
-486 VREEGTALV
+486 AREEGTTLL
-495 RTEARAVSDPA
+495 RSEARAVTDPA

-514 PVVAGDIRRLDDRSI
+514 PVVFGDIRHLDDRSI
-529 VVNEEW
+529 VINEEW
-535 EHHRVGDRLTVWL
+535 EHHRVGDRLSVWL
-548 GDGRRTTLRIAAVL
+548 GDGRRTTLRVAAVL

-572 VTLPNAG
+572 VTMANAG

-587 VRLPPGASPS
+587 VRLTPGVSPA
-597 AVTGALRAATSGH
+597 AVTDALRAATSGH
-610 DLRIHT
+610 DVRVRT

-631 TRQGMLLLL
+631 TRHGMLLLL

-653 TQLMAASVRDGELR
+653 TQLMATSVRDGELR
-667 ALRRAGTT
+667 ALRRAGAT
-675 RAQVRWM
+675 RAQVRLM
-682 FAGEALV
+682 LAGEALV

-698 LAVIALNLGGLAA
+698 LAVTALNLGGVAA
-711 ALGRLSPTGAG
+711 ALGLLTPESGAGTGAG
-722 VLPGLGAGVVVPWG
+722 AGAGAGLEAGVVVPWG
-736 VVGGSVALCAVVAV
+736 VVGSAVGVCAVVAV

-763 GAGSGG
+763 GAGT

>member
-6 ASIRANL
+6 TSAWANL
-13 RTRWHLFAGVFVAV
+13 RTRWHLFAGAFVAV

-32 LVAGMGLGLAAAAD
+32 LVASMGLGLAAAAD
-46 PPPGKPQRFA
+46 PPVGKPQRFA

-62 MPHDR
+62 MPRDT
-67 LTVEVDRGPHRAHD
+67 LTVEVDRGPHRAHA
-81 SKRIPH
+81 SKKIPH

-96 RELAD
+96 RELAE
-101 LGTVYRDHL
+101 LGTVHRDHL

-116 VDASAAAVREVV
+116 VDASATAVREVV

-141 QADPGA
+141 LADPGA

-161 GTAGGVSAFVAVF
+161 GTAGGVSAFVAAF

-197 GATPGHVRRQLVTEA
+197 GATPGRVRRQLITEA
-212 LAVGGAASATGC
+212 LAVGVAASATGC
-224 VLGSWGAPL
+224 ALGSWGAPL
-233 LGRALIDNGIAPP
+233 LARALIDNGIAPP
-246 WFTMSGTGTSPQW
+246 WFTVSGTGTPQ
-259 TSSTSP
+259 ST
-265 LSSASWTPWS
+265 SWTPW
-275 PTPSSTSWTDW
+275 TSWTSW
-286 TYWTSWPF
+286 TYWVSWPF

-319 GPVEALR
+319 GPVAALR
-326 DADVDTDVMPWSR
+326 DADMDTDVMPWSR

-344 ALLAMG
+344 ALLTLG
-350 LGLTVHTLWT
+350 LGLTVHTLWA

-396 VRLPGAVG
+396 IRLPGAVG

-411 TASVRRTAAIA
+411 AASVRRTAAVA

-447 QEASEQTRAQLIAT
+447 QEANEQTNAQLIAT
-461 GDDLRISRPV
+461 GADLSLARQPV
-471 PGAAAVSPSASTAVF
+471 AGAAIVSPSASSAVF

-495 RTEARAVSDPA
+495 RSEARAVSDPA

-514 PVVAGDIRRLDDRSI
+514 PVVSGDIRHLDDRSI

-548 GDGRRTTLRIAAVL
+548 GDGRRTRLRIAAVL

-572 VTLPNAG
+572 VTMANAG

-587 VRLPPGASPS
+587 VRLTPGASPA
-597 AVTGALRAATSGH
+597 AVTDALLAATSGH
-610 DLRIHT
+610 DVRVRT

-667 ALRRAGTT
+667 ALRRAGAT

-682 FAGEALV
+682 LAGEALV

-698 LAVIALNLGGLAA
+698 LAVTALNLGGLAA
-711 ALGRLSPTGAG
+711 ALGLLSPESGAG
-722 VLPGLGAGVVVPWG
+722 AGAGSGAGLEAGVVVPWG
-736 VVGGSVALCAVVAV
+736 VVGSAVGVCAVVAV

-763 GAGSGG
+763 GAGG

>member
-1 MLTTL
+1 MLTTF
-6 ASIRANL
+6 ASAWANL
-13 RTRWHLFAGVFVAV
+13 RTRWHLFAGAFVAV

-32 LVAGMGLGLAAAAD
+32 LVASMGLGLAAATD
-46 PPPGKPQRFA
+46 PPAGKPQRFA

-62 MPHDR
+62 MPHDT
-67 LTVEVDRGPHRAHD
+67 LTVEVDRGPHRAHVA
-81 SKRIPH
+81 KKIPH
-87 PQPVDKEIL
+87 PQPVDKELL
-96 RELAD
+96 RELAQ
-101 LGTVYRDHL
+101 LGTVHRDHL

-141 QADPGA
+141 LADPGA

-197 GATPGHVRRQLVTEA
+197 GATPGRVRRQLLTES
-212 LAVGGAASATGC
+212 LAVGVAASATGC
-224 VLGSWGAPL
+224 ALGSWGAPL
-233 LGRALIDNGIAPP
+233 LARALTDNGIAPP
-246 WFTMSGTGTSPQW
+246 WFTVGGSAGTPQ
-259 TSSTSP
+259 
-265 LSSASWTPWS
+265 
-275 PTPSSTSWTDW
+275 STSWTTW
-286 TYWTSWPF
+286 TYWASWPF
-294 QLAFWTGLFVAVA
+294 QLAFWTGLFVALA

-339 RIVGA
+339 RIAGA
-344 ALLAMG
+344 ALLALG

-385 APLLVRPVLRL
+385 APLLVRPVLRMI
-396 VRLPGAVG
+396 RLPGAVG

-411 TASVRRTAAIA
+411 AASVRRTAAVA

-447 QEASEQTRAQLIAT
+447 HEADEQTNSHLIAT
-461 GDDLRISRPV
+461 GDDLSLARRPV
-471 PGAAAVSPSASTAVF
+471 PGVAALSPSASTAVF
-486 VREEGTALV
+486 ALEDGTALV
-495 RTEARAVSDPA
+495 RSEARAVSDPA

-514 PVVAGDIRRLDDRSI
+514 PVVSGDIRRLDDRSI

-548 GDGRRTTLRIAAVL
+548 GDGRRTTLRVAAVL

-572 VTLPNAG
+572 VTMANAG

-587 VRLPPGASPS
+587 VRLAPGASPT
-597 AVTGALRAATSGH
+597 AVTDALRATTSGH
-610 DLRIHT
+610 DVRVRT
-616 AAAWLDATHPRVKPQ
+616 TAAWLDASHPRVTPQ

-667 ALRRAGTT
+667 ALRRAGATW
-675 RAQVRWM
+675 AQVRWM
-682 FAGEALV
+682 LTGEALV

-698 LAVIALNLGGLAA
+698 LAVTALNLGGLAT
-711 ALGRLSPTGAG
+711 ALALLSPESGARARAGAG
-722 VLPGLGAGVVVPWG
+722 LAAEVVMPWG
-736 VVGGSVALCAVVAV
+736 VVGSAVGVCAVVAV
-750 GAGVLGAGWGRRN
+750 GAGVLGAGWGRRKRAV
-763 GAGSGG
+763 G

>member
-6 ASIRANL
+6 TTVWANL
-13 RTRWHLFAGVFVAV
+13 RTRRHLFAGAFVAV

-32 LVAGMGLGLAAAAD
+32 LVASMGLGLAAAAD
-46 PPPGKPQRFA
+46 PPAGEPQRFA

-62 MPHDR
+62 MPHDT
-67 LTVEVDRGPHRAHD
+67 LTVEVDRGPHRAHA
-81 SKRIPH
+81 SKKIPY
-87 PQPVDKEIL
+87 PQPVDKELL
-96 RELAD
+96 RELAA
-101 LGTVYRDHL
+101 LGTVHRDHL

-141 QADPGA
+141 LADPGA

-197 GATPGHVRRQLVTEA
+197 GATPGRVRRQLVTEA
-212 LAVGGAASATGC
+212 LAVGVAASATGC
-224 VLGSWGAPL
+224 ALGSWGAPL
-233 LGRALIDNGIAPP
+233 LARALIDNGIAPS
-246 WFTMSGTGTSPQW
+246 WFTVSGAHTPQ
-259 TSSTSP
+259 
-265 LSSASWTPWS
+265 
-275 PTPSSTSWTDW
+275 STSWNSW
-286 TYWTSWPF
+286 TYWTYWPF

-319 GPVEALR
+319 RPVEALR

-339 RIVGA
+339 RIAGA
-344 ALLAMG
+344 ALLALG

-396 VRLPGAVG
+396 IRLPGAVG

-411 TASVRRTAAIA
+411 ATSVRRTAAVA

-447 QEASEQTRAQLIAT
+447 QEANEQMNSQLITT
-461 GDDLRISRPV
+461 GDALALTRRPV
-471 PGAAAVSPSASTAVF
+471 PGVAAVSPSASTAVF
-486 VREEGTALV
+486 VREEGTALL
-495 RTEARAVSDPA
+495 RSEARAVTDPA

-514 PVVAGDIRRLDDRSI
+514 PVVSGDIRHLDDRSI

-535 EHHRVGDRLTVWL
+535 EHHRVGDRLSVWL
-548 GDGRRTTLRIAAVL
+548 GDGRRTTLRVAAVL

-572 VTLPNAG
+572 VTMANAG

-587 VRLPPGASPS
+587 VRLTPGASPA
-597 AVTGALRAATSGH
+597 AVTDALRAATSGH
-610 DLRIHT
+610 DVRVRT

-631 TRQGMLLLL
+631 TRHGMLLLL

-653 TQLMAASVRDGELR
+653 TQLMSASVRDGELR
-667 ALRRAGTT
+667 ALRRAGAI
-675 RAQVRWM
+675 RAQVRLM
-682 FAGEALV
+682 LAGEALV

-698 LAVIALNLGGLAA
+698 LAVTALNLGGLAA
-711 ALGRLSPTGAG
+711 ALGLLTPESGAG
-722 VLPGLGAGVVVPWG
+722 AGAGAGLQAGVVVPWG
-736 VVGGSVALCAVVAV
+736 VVGSAVGVCAVVAV

-763 GAGSGG
+763 GAGG

>member
-6 ASIRANL
+6 TSVWANL
-13 RTRWHLFAGVFVAV
+13 RTRWHLFAGAFVAV

-32 LVAGMGLGLAAAAD
+32 LVASMGLGLAAAAD
-46 PPPGKPQRFA
+46 PPAGKPQRFA

-62 MPHDR
+62 MPHDT
-67 LTVEVDRGPHRAHD
+67 LTVEVDRGPHRTHA
-81 SKRIPH
+81 SKKIPH
-87 PQPVDKEIL
+87 PQPVDKELL
-96 RELAD
+96 RELTE
-101 LGTVYRDHL
+101 LGTIHRDHL

-128 GDRAQVLTGAARR
+128 GDRAQVLTGTARR
-141 QADPGA
+141 LADPGA

-197 GATPGHVRRQLVTEA
+197 GATPGRVRRQLFTEA
-212 LAVGGAASATGC
+212 LAVGVAASATGC

-233 LGRALIDNGIAPP
+233 LARALIGNGIAPP
-246 WFTMSGTGTSPQW
+246 WFTVSGTPASQ
-259 TSSTSP
+259 
-265 LSSASWTPWS
+265 SASWN
-275 PTPSSTSWTDW
+275 
-286 TYWTSWPF
+286 SWPF

-319 GPVEALR
+319 GPVQALR

-339 RIVGA
+339 RIVGVT
-344 ALLAMG
+344 LLALG
-350 LGLTVHTLWT
+350 LGLTVHTLST
-360 DPSALLKRKTYTTQP
+360 DPSALLKRKTYTIQP

-396 VRLPGAVG
+396 IRLPGAVG

-411 TASVRRTAAIA
+411 AASVRRTAAVA

-447 QEASEQTRAQLIAT
+447 QEANEQTNSQLLVT
-461 GDDLRISRPV
+461 GDDLSLARRPV
-471 PGAAAVSPSASTAVF
+471 PGVAAMSPSASTAVF

-495 RTEARAVSDPA
+495 RSEARAVSDPA

-514 PVVAGDIRRLDDRSI
+514 PVVSGDIRHLDDRSI

-535 EHHRVGDRLTVWL
+535 EHHRVGDLLTVWL

-572 VTLPNAG
+572 VTTANAG

-587 VRLPPGASPS
+587 VHLTPGASPA
-597 AVTGALRAATSGH
+597 AVTDALRAATSGH
-610 DLRIHT
+610 DVRVRT
-616 AAAWLDATHPRVKPQ
+616 AAAWLDATHPTVKPQ

-667 ALRRAGTT
+667 ALRRAGAT

-682 FAGEALV
+682 LAGEALV

-698 LAVIALNLGGLAA
+698 LAVTALNLGGLAA
-711 ALGRLSPTGAG
+711 ALGLLSPESGAG
-722 VLPGLGAGVVVPWG
+722 AGAGAWAGLEAGVVVPWG
-736 VVGGSVALCAVVAV
+736 VVGSAVGVCAVVAV
-750 GAGVLGAGWGRRN
+750 GAGVLGAGRGRRN
-763 GAGSGG
+763 GVGG

>member
-6 ASIRANL
+6 TSAWANL
-13 RTRWHLFAGVFVAV
+13 RTRRHLFAGAFVAV

-32 LVAGMGLGLAAAAD
+32 LVTSMGLGLAAAD
-46 PPPGKPQRFA
+46 GPPAGKPQRFA
-56 AQPVVV
+56 AQSVVV
-62 MPHDR
+62 MPHDT

-81 SKRIPH
+81 SKKIPH
-87 PQPVDKEIL
+87 PQPVDKELL
-96 RELAD
+96 RELTE
-101 LGTVYRDHL
+101 LGTVHRDHL

-128 GDRAQVLTGAARR
+128 GDRAQVLTGAARHL
-141 QADPGA
+141 ADPGA

-197 GATPGHVRRQLVTEA
+197 GATPGRVRRQLFTEA
-212 LAVGGAASATGC
+212 LAVGVAASATGC
-224 VLGSWGAPL
+224 ALGSWAAPL
-233 LGRALIDNGIAPP
+233 LARALIDNGIAPP
-246 WFTMSGTGTSPQW
+246 WFTVSGTGTSQ
-259 TSSTSP
+259 STSWT
-265 LSSASWTPWS
+265 SWTPW
-275 PTPSSTSWTDW
+275 TSWSYW

-319 GPVEALR
+319 GPMEALR

-339 RIVGA
+339 RIVGT
-344 ALLAMG
+344 ALLALG

-396 VRLPGAVG
+396 IRLPGAVG

-411 TASVRRTAAIA
+411 AASVRRTAAVA

-447 QEASEQTRAQLIAT
+447 LEAHEQTNAQLIAT
-461 GDDLRISRPV
+461 GDHLSLTRRQV
-471 PGAAAVSPSASTAVF
+471 PGVAAVSPSASTAVF

-495 RTEARAVSDPA
+495 RSEARAVSDPA

-514 PVVAGDIRRLDDRSI
+514 PVVSGDIRHLDDRSI

-548 GDGRRTTLRIAAVL
+548 GDGRRTTLRVAAVL

-572 VTLPNAG
+572 VTTANAG

-587 VRLPPGASPS
+587 VRLTPGASPA
-597 AVTGALRAATSGH
+597 AVTDALRAATSGH
-610 DLRIHT
+610 DVRVRT

-667 ALRRAGTT
+667 ALRRAGAT

-682 FAGEALV
+682 LAGEALV

-698 LAVIALNLGGLAA
+698 LAVTALNLGGLAA
-711 ALGRLSPTGAG
+711 ALGLLSPESGAG
-722 VLPGLGAGVVVPWG
+722 AGAGLGAGVVVPWG
-736 VVGGSVALCAVVAV
+736 VVGSAVGVCAVVAV

-763 GAGSGG
+763 GVGG

>member
-6 ASIRANL
+6 ASAWANL
-13 RTRWHLFAGVFVAV
+13 RTRRHLFAGAFVAV

-32 LVAGMGLGLAAAAD
+32 LVTGMGLGLAAAAD
-46 PPPGKPQRFA
+46 PPAGKPQRFR
-56 AQPVVV
+56 QPVVV
-62 MPHDR
+62 MPHDT
-67 LTVEVDRGPHRAHD
+67 LTVEVDRGPHRALD
-81 SKRIPH
+81 SKKIPH
-87 PQPVDKEIL
+87 PQPVDKELL
-96 RELAD
+96 RELAE
-101 LGTVYRDHL
+101 LGTVHRDHL

-141 QADPGA
+141 LADPGA

-197 GATPGHVRRQLVTEA
+197 GATPGRVRRQLFTEA
-212 LAVGGAASATGC
+212 LAVGVAASATGC
-224 VLGSWGAPL
+224 ALGSWGAPL
-233 LGRALIDNGIAPP
+233 LARALIDNGIAPP
-246 WFTMSGTGTSPQW
+246 WFTVSGTGTPQ
-259 TSSTSP
+259 
-265 LSSASWTPWS
+265 
-275 PTPSSTSWTDW
+275 STSWTS
-286 TYWTSWPF
+286 WTSWPF

-344 ALLAMG
+344 ALLALG

-385 APLLVRPVLRL
+385 APLLVRPVLRMI
-396 VRLPGAVG
+396 RLPGAVG

-411 TASVRRTAAIA
+411 AASVRRTAAVA

-447 QEASEQTRAQLIAT
+447 QEASEQTNSQLIAT
-461 GDDLRISRPV
+461 GDDLSLARRPV
-471 PGAAAVSPSASTAVF
+471 PGVAALSPSASTAVF
-486 VREEGTALV
+486 VREEGTTLL
-495 RTEARAVSDPA
+495 RSEARAVSDPA

-514 PVVAGDIRRLDDRSI
+514 PVVSGDIRHLDDRSI

-548 GDGRRTTLRIAAVL
+548 GDGRRTTLRVAAVL
-562 ARGTGDNGAY
+562 AHGTGDNGAY
-572 VTLPNAG
+572 VTMANAG

-587 VRLPPGASPS
+587 VRLTPGASP
-597 AVTGALRAATSGH
+597 AAATDALRAATSGH
-610 DLRIHT
+610 DVRVRT
-616 AAAWLDATHPRVKPQ
+616 AAAWLNATHPRVKPQ

-646 TAISLAG
+646 AAISLAG
-653 TQLMAASVRDGELR
+653 TQLMAASVRGRELR
-667 ALRRAGTT
+667 ALRRAGAT
-675 RAQVRWM
+675 RAQVRLM
-682 FAGEALV
+682 LAGEALV

-698 LAVIALNLGGLAA
+698 LAVTALNLGGLAA
-711 ALGRLSPTGAG
+711 ALGLLSPESGAG
-722 VLPGLGAGVVVPWG
+722 AGAGAGLEAGVVVPWG
-736 VVGGSVALCAVVAV
+736 VVSSAVGVCAVVAV
-750 GAGVLGAGWGRRN
+750 GTGVLGPGWGRRN
-763 GAGSGG
+763 GVGEW

>member
-6 ASIRANL
+6 TSAWANL
-13 RTRWHLFAGVFVAV
+13 RTRRHLFAGAFVAV

-32 LVAGMGLGLAAAAD
+32 LVASMGLGLAAAAD
-46 PPPGKPQRFA
+46 PPAGKPQRFA

-62 MPHDR
+62 MPHDT
-67 LTVEVDRGPHRAHD
+67 LTVEVDRGPRRAHD
-81 SKRIPH
+81 SKKIPH
-87 PQPVDKEIL
+87 PQPVDKELL
-96 RELAD
+96 RELAE
-101 LGTVYRDHL
+101 LGTVHRDHL

-116 VDASAAAVREVV
+116 VDASVAAVREVV

-141 QADPGA
+141 LANPGA

-197 GATPGHVRRQLVTEA
+197 GATPGRVRRQLFTEA
-212 LAVGGAASATGC
+212 LAVGVAASATGC
-224 VLGSWGAPL
+224 ALGSWGAPL
-233 LGRALIDNGIAPP
+233 LARALIDNGIAPP
-246 WFTMSGTGTSPQW
+246 WFTVNGTGAPQ
-259 TSSTSP
+259 S
-265 LSSASWTPWS
+265 
-275 PTPSSTSWTDW
+275 

-294 QLAFWTGLFVAVA
+294 QLAFWTGLFVAIA

-344 ALLAMG
+344 ALLTLG

-385 APLLVRPVLRL
+385 APLLVRPMLRMI
-396 VRLPGAVG
+396 RLPGAVG

-411 TASVRRTAAIA
+411 ATSVRRTAAVT

-447 QEASEQTRAQLIAT
+447 QEANEQTNSQLITT
-461 GDDLRISRPV
+461 GDDLSLTRRPV
-471 PGAAAVSPSASTAVF
+471 PGVAALSPSASTAVF

-495 RTEARAVSDPA
+495 RSEARAVSDPT

-514 PVVAGDIRRLDDRSI
+514 PVVSGDIRHLDDRSI

-562 ARGTGDNGAY
+562 AHGTGDNGAY
-572 VTLPNAG
+572 VTMANAG

-587 VRLPPGASPS
+587 VRLTPGASPA
-597 AVTGALRAATSGH
+597 AVTDALRAATSGH
-610 DLRIHT
+610 DVRVRT

-667 ALRRAGTT
+667 ALRRAGATP
-675 RAQVRWM
+675 AQVRLM
-682 FAGEALV
+682 LAGEALV

-698 LAVIALNLGGLAA
+698 LAVTGLNLG
-711 ALGRLSPTGAG
+711 
-722 VLPGLGAGVVVPWG
+722 
-736 VVGGSVALCAVVAV
+736 
-750 GAGVLGAGWGRRN
+750 
-763 GAGSGG
+763 

>member
-1 MLTTL
+1 M
-6 ASIRANL
+6 
-13 RTRWHLFAGVFVAV
+13 
-27 ALGVA
+27 
-32 LVAGMGLGLAAAAD
+32 
-46 PPPGKPQRFA
+46 
-56 AQPVVV
+56 
-62 MPHDR
+62 
-67 LTVEVDRGPHRAHD
+67 
-81 SKRIPH
+81 
-87 PQPVDKEIL
+87 DKEL
-96 RELAD
+96 LGELAD
-101 LGTVYRDHL
+101 LGTVHRDHL

-141 QADPGA
+141 LANPGA

-197 GATPGHVRRQLVTEA
+197 GATPGRVRRQLVTEA
-212 LAVGGAASATGC
+212 VAVGVAASATGC
-224 VLGSWGAPL
+224 ALGSWGAPL
-233 LGRALIDNGIAPP
+233 LVRALIDNGIAPT
-246 WFTMSGTGTSPQW
+246 WFTVSGSGTALW
-259 TSSTSP
+259 
-265 LSSASWTPWS
+265 
-275 PTPSSTSWTDW
+275 TSWTSW
-286 TYWTSWPF
+286 SYWASWPF
-294 QLAFWTGLFVAVA
+294 QLAFWTGLFVAIA

-326 DADVDTDVMPWSR
+326 DADVDADVMPWSR

-344 ALLAMG
+344 ALLSLG

-411 TASVRRTAAIA
+411 ATSVRRTAAVA
-422 APVLVT
+422 APVLIS

-447 QEASEQTRAQLIAT
+447 QEVSEQMHAQLIST
-461 GDDLRISRPV
+461 GHELSLTRRPV
-471 PGAAAVSPSASTAVF
+471 PGVAAVSPSASTAVF

-495 RTEARAVSDPA
+495 RSEARAVSDPA

-548 GDGRRTTLRIAAVL
+548 GDGRRTALRIAAVL

-572 VTLPNAG
+572 VTMANAG

-587 VRLPPGASPS
+587 VRLTPGASP
-597 AVTGALRAATSGH
+597 ATAAGALRAATSGH
-610 DLRIHT
+610 DVRVRT

-646 TAISLAG
+646 TTISLAG

-667 ALRRAGTT
+667 ALRRAGAT

-682 FAGEALV
+682 LAGEALV

-698 LAVIALNLGGLAA
+698 LAVTALNLGGLAA
-711 ALGRLSPTGAG
+711 ALSLLAPGSGAG
-722 VLPGLGAGVVVPWG
+722 AGAGAGLGPGVVVPWG
-736 VVGGSVALCAVVAV
+736 VVGSAVGVCAVVAV

-763 GAGSGG
+763 GVRG

>member
-6 ASIRANL
+6 ASAWANL
-13 RTRWHLFAGVFVAV
+13 RTRRHLFAGAFVAV

-32 LVAGMGLGLAAAAD
+32 LVASMGLGLAAAAD
-46 PPPGKPQRFA
+46 PPAGKPQRF

-62 MPHDR
+62 MPHDT
-67 LTVEVDRGPHRAHD
+67 LTVEVDRGPHRALD
-81 SKRIPH
+81 SKKIPH
-87 PQPVDKEIL
+87 PQPVDKELL
-96 RELAD
+96 RELAE
-101 LGTVYRDHL
+101 LGTVHRDHL

-141 QADPGA
+141 LADPGA

-197 GATPGHVRRQLVTEA
+197 GATPGRVRRQLFTEA
-212 LAVGGAASATGC
+212 LAVGVAASATGC
-224 VLGSWGAPL
+224 ALGSWGAPL
-233 LGRALIDNGIAPP
+233 LARALIDNGIAPP
-246 WFTMSGTGTSPQW
+246 WFTVSCTGTPQ
-259 TSSTSP
+259 
-265 LSSASWTPWS
+265 
-275 PTPSSTSWTDW
+275 STSWTS
-286 TYWTSWPF
+286 WTSWPF

-344 ALLAMG
+344 ALLALG
-350 LGLTVHTLWT
+350 LGLTVHTLWS

-375 MILITAAAAL
+375 MILITAATAL
-385 APLLVRPVLRL
+385 APLLVRPVLRMI
-396 VRLPGAVG
+396 RLPGAVG

-411 TASVRRTAAIA
+411 AASVRRTAAVA

-447 QEASEQTRAQLIAT
+447 QEASEQTNSQLIAT
-461 GDDLRISRPV
+461 GDDLSLARRPV
-471 PGAAAVSPSASTAVF
+471 PGVAALCPSASTAVF
-486 VREEGTALV
+486 VREEGTTLL
-495 RTEARAVSDPA
+495 RSEARAVSDPA

-514 PVVAGDIRRLDDRSI
+514 PVVSGDIRHLDDRSI

-548 GDGRRTTLRIAAVL
+548 GDGRRTTLRVAAVL
-562 ARGTGDNGAY
+562 AHGTGDNGAY
-572 VTLPNAG
+572 VTMANAG

-587 VRLPPGASPS
+587 VRLTPGASP
-597 AVTGALRAATSGH
+597 AAATDALRAATSGH
-610 DLRIHT
+610 DVRVRT

-646 TAISLAG
+646 AAISLAG
-653 TQLMAASVRDGELR
+653 TQLMAASVRGRELR
-667 ALRRAGTT
+667 ALRRAGAT
-675 RAQVRWM
+675 RAQVRLM
-682 FAGEALV
+682 LAGEALV

-698 LAVIALNLGGLAA
+698 LAVTALNLGGIAA
-711 ALGRLSPTGAG
+711 ALGLLSPESGAG
-722 VLPGLGAGVVVPWG
+722 LEAGVVVPWG
-736 VVGGSVALCAVVAV
+736 VVSSAVGVCAVVAV
-750 GAGVLGAGWGRRN
+750 GTGVLGAGWGRRN
-763 GAGSGG
+763 GVGEW

>member
-6 ASIRANL
+6 ASAWANL
-13 RTRWHLFAGVFVAV
+13 RARRHLFAGAFVAV

-32 LVAGMGLGLAAAAD
+32 LVASMGLGLAAAAD
-46 PPPGKPQRFA
+46 PPAGKPQRFG

-62 MPHDR
+62 MPHDT
-67 LTVEVDRGPHRAHD
+67 LTVEVDRGPHRALD
-81 SKRIPH
+81 SKKIPH
-87 PQPVDKEIL
+87 PQPVDKELL
-96 RELAD
+96 RELAE
-101 LGTVYRDHL
+101 LGTVHRDHL

-141 QADPGA
+141 LADPGA

-174 VTASTFAFVVALRR
+174 VTASTFAFVAALRR

-197 GATPGHVRRQLVTEA
+197 GATPGRVRRQLFTEA
-212 LAVGGAASATGC
+212 LAVGVAASATGC
-224 VLGSWGAPL
+224 ALGSWGAPL
-233 LGRALIDNGIAPP
+233 LARALIDNGIAPP
-246 WFTMSGTGTSPQW
+246 WFTVSGTDTPQ
-259 TSSTSP
+259 
-265 LSSASWTPWS
+265 
-275 PTPSSTSWTDW
+275 STSWTS
-286 TYWTSWPF
+286 WTSWPF

-344 ALLAMG
+344 ALLALG

-385 APLLVRPVLRL
+385 APLLVRPVLRMI
-396 VRLPGAVG
+396 RLPGAVG

-411 TASVRRTAAIA
+411 AASVRRTAAVA

-447 QEASEQTRAQLIAT
+447 QEASEQTNSQLIAT
-461 GDDLRISRPV
+461 GDELSLARRPV
-471 PGAAAVSPSASTAVF
+471 PGVAALSPSASTAVF
-486 VREEGTALV
+486 VREEGTALL
-495 RTEARAVSDPA
+495 RSEARAVSDPA

-514 PVVAGDIRRLDDRSI
+514 SVVSGDIRHLDDRSI

-548 GDGRRTTLRIAAVL
+548 GDGRRTTLRVAAVL
-562 ARGTGDNGAY
+562 AHGTGDNGAY
-572 VTLPNAG
+572 VTMANAG

-587 VRLPPGASPS
+587 VRLTPGTAP
-597 AVTGALRAATSGH
+597 AAATDALRAATSGR
-610 DLRIHT
+610 DVLVRT
-616 AAAWLDATHPRVKPQ
+616 AAAWLNATHPRVKPQ

-646 TAISLAG
+646 AAISLAG

-667 ALRRAGTT
+667 ALRRAGAT
-675 RAQVRWM
+675 RAQVRLM
-682 FAGEALV
+682 LAGEALV

-698 LAVIALNLGGLAA
+698 LAVTALNLGGLAA
-711 ALGRLSPTGAG
+711 ALGLLSPESGAG
-722 VLPGLGAGVVVPWG
+722 AGLEAGVVVPWG
-736 VVGGSVALCAVVAV
+736 VVSSAVGVCAVVAV
-750 GAGVLGAGWGRRN
+750 GTGVLGAGWGRRN
-763 GAGSGG
+763 GVGEW

>member
-6 ASIRANL
+6 TSAWANL
-13 RTRWHLFAGVFVAV
+13 RTRRHLFAGAFVAV
-27 ALGVA
+27 TLGVA
-32 LVAGMGLGLAAAAD
+32 LVASMGLGLAAAAD

-62 MPHDR
+62 MPHDT
-67 LTVEVDRGPHRAHD
+67 LTVEVDRGPNLAPD
-81 SKRIPH
+81 TKKIPY
-87 PQPVDKEIL
+87 PQPVDKEL
-96 RELAD
+96 LGELAD
-101 LGTVYRDHL
+101 LGTVHRDHL

-141 QADPGA
+141 LADPGA

-197 GATPGHVRRQLVTEA
+197 GATPGRIRRQLVTEA
-212 LAVGGAASATGC
+212 LTVGVAASATGC
-224 VLGSWGAPL
+224 ALGSWGAPL
-233 LGRALIDNGIAPP
+233 LARALIDNGIAPT
-246 WFTMSGTGTSPQW
+246 WFTVSGSGTA
-259 TSSTSP
+259 
-265 LSSASWTPWS
+265 L
-275 PTPSSTSWTDW
+275 STSWGSW
-286 TYWTSWPF
+286 TSWSYWASWPF
-294 QLAFWTGLFVAVA
+294 QLAFWTGLFVAIA

-344 ALLAMG
+344 ALLSLG

-360 DPSALLKRKTYTTQP
+360 DPSALLKRKTYTIQP
-375 MILITAAAAL
+375 MILITAAATL

-396 VRLPGAVG
+396 LRPLRLPGAVG

-411 TASVRRTAAIA
+411 AASVRRTAAVA
-422 APVLVT
+422 APVLMT

-447 QEASEQTRAQLIAT
+447 QEASEQMHAQLIAT
-461 GDDLRISRPV
+461 GDELNLARRPV

-495 RTEARAVSDPA
+495 RSEARAVSDPA

-529 VVNEEW
+529 VVNQEW

-572 VTLPNAG
+572 LTMANAG

-587 VRLPPGASPS
+587 VRLTPDASP
-597 AVTGALRAATSGH
+597 ATAAGALRAATSGH
-610 DLRIHT
+610 DVRVRT

-667 ALRRAGTT
+667 ALRRAGAT

-682 FAGEALV
+682 LAGEALV

-698 LAVIALNLGGLAA
+698 LAVTALNLGGLAA
-711 ALGRLSPTGAG
+711 ALGLLAPGSGAG
-722 VLPGLGAGVVVPWG
+722 TGLGTGIGSGIGNRPGVVVPWG
-736 VVGGSVALCAVVAV
+736 VVGSAVGVCAVVAV

-763 GAGSGG
+763 GVRG

>member
-6 ASIRANL
+6 TTAWANL
-13 RTRWHLFAGVFVAV
+13 RTRRHLFAGAFVAV

-32 LVAGMGLGLAAAAD
+32 LVASMGLGLAAAAD
-46 PPPGKPQRFA
+46 PPAGKPQRFA

-62 MPHDR
+62 MPHDT
-67 LTVEVDRGPHRAHD
+67 LTVEVDRGPHRAHA
-81 SKRIPH
+81 SKKIPY
-87 PQPVDKEIL
+87 PQPVDKELL
-96 RELAD
+96 RELAA
-101 LGTVYRDHL
+101 LGTVHRDHL

-141 QADPGA
+141 LADPGA

-197 GATPGHVRRQLVTEA
+197 GATPGRVRRQLVTEA
-212 LAVGGAASATGC
+212 LAVGVAASATGC
-224 VLGSWGAPL
+224 ALGSWGAPL
-233 LGRALIDNGIAPP
+233 LARALIDNGIAPP
-246 WFTMSGTGTSPQW
+246 WFTVSGAHTPQ
-259 TSSTSP
+259 
-265 LSSASWTPWS
+265 
-275 PTPSSTSWTDW
+275 STSWNSW
-286 TYWTSWPF
+286 TYWTYWTYWPF

-319 GPVEALR
+319 RPVEALR

-339 RIVGA
+339 RIAGA
-344 ALLAMG
+344 ALLALG

-396 VRLPGAVG
+396 IRLPGAVG

-411 TASVRRTAAIA
+411 ATSVHRTAAVA

-447 QEASEQTRAQLIAT
+447 QEANEQMNSQLITT
-461 GDDLRISRPV
+461 GDALALTRRPV
-471 PGAAAVSPSASTAVF
+471 PGVAAVSPSASTAVF
-486 VREEGTALV
+486 VREEGTALL
-495 RTEARAVSDPA
+495 RSEARAVTDPA

-514 PVVAGDIRRLDDRSI
+514 PVVSGDIRHLDDRSI

-535 EHHRVGDRLTVWL
+535 EHHRVGDRLSVWL
-548 GDGRRTTLRIAAVL
+548 GDGRRTTLRVAAVL

-572 VTLPNAG
+572 VTMANAG

-587 VRLPPGASPS
+587 VRLTPGASPA
-597 AVTGALRAATSGH
+597 AVTDALRAATSGH
-610 DLRIHT
+610 DVRVRT

-631 TRQGMLLLL
+631 TRHGMLLLL

-653 TQLMAASVRDGELR
+653 TQLMSASVRDGELR
-667 ALRRAGTT
+667 ALRRAGAT
-675 RAQVRWM
+675 RAQVRLM
-682 FAGEALV
+682 LAGEALV

-698 LAVIALNLGGLAA
+698 LAVTALNLGGLAA
-711 ALGRLSPTGAG
+711 ALGLLTPESGAG
-722 VLPGLGAGVVVPWG
+722 AGAGAGLQAGVVVPWG
-736 VVGGSVALCAVVAV
+736 VVGSAVGVCAVVAV

-763 GAGSGG
+763 GAGG